1 MMDTGFGIGHGVGGQ
16 RSEVRSR
23 RSEVS
28 RQRATGS
35 WQEKDILETEA
46 SLDATS

>member
-1 MMDTGFGIGHGVGGQ
+1 MGHGVRGQ

-35 WQEKDILETEA
+35 WQEKDILDRES